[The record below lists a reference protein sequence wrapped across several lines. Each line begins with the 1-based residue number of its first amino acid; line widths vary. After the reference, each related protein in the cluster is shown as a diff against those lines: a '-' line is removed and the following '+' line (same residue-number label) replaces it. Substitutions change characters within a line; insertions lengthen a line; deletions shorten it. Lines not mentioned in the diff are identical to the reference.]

1 MLLLAILYILYKLY
15 SLSYYVFTLSYLL
28 HSIYGKQEVDS
39 SPEEKS
45 QFVRQIEE
53 LSGRLTKILRD
64 TIQVQEI
71 MQNADPEMIADLY
84 FRIAKGYTNTPEV
97 NV

>member
-1 MLLLAILYILYKLY
+1 MYSPYLIYYILPRLK
-15 SLSYYVFTLSYLL
+15 
-28 HSIYGKQEVDS
+28 YGKQEVDS